1 MSETNE
7 QVKINTETPEKQIEK
22 KTDQNNI
29 AKQVLFVI
37 ILLSVIY
44 IIYYSYKQFI
54 KNSKIKNNS
63 KNNKHTKEDETENDQ
78 EEEFDLKE
86 ALNSLYRKQKNII
99 NSIMAK

>member
-7 QVKINTETPEKQIEK
+7 QVKINTETFEKQIEK

-54 KNSKIKNNS
+54 KNSKIKNN

-78 EEEFDLKE
+78 EEEFNLKE
-86 ALNSLYRKQKNII
+86 TLNSLYRKQKNII